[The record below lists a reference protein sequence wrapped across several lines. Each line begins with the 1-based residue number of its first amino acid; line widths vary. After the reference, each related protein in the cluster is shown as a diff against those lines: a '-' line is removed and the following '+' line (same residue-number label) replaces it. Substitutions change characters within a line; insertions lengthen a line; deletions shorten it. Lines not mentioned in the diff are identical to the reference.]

1 MKTKLTIESDEPQD
15 RQLTDAIQQSIDL
28 YPDEDI
34 DHQWRECFSNCNFQR
49 HTAGRGGNHIW
60 FARRSDGA
68 RVAILENI

>member
-34 DHQWRECFSNCNFQR
+34 DTQWRECFSLCSFQH